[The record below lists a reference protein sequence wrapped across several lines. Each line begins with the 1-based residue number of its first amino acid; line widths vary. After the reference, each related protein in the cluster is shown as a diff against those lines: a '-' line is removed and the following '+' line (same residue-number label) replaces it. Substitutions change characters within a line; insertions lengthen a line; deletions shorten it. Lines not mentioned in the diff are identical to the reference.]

1 VSAELDAWLRAE
13 MSRWESRGLRRDLDA
28 QSQRRV
34 EKNREFTSNDY
45 LSFADHPKL
54 AAAAHDAIERFG
66 VGGRAAR
73 LLGGG
78 CELDRRAELAVAEWL
93 GAEAALLF
101 PSGWQ
106 ANAGL
111 MCALAGLGDV
121 IFSDERNHASIID
134 AARLSRA
141 RTFVYRHL
149 DFELLEA
156 QLVLARGASKRII
169 VTESVFSMDGDL
181 APLLE
186 LHDLCARHDA
196 FLVIDEAHAT
206 GVIGPRATGGWGAAD
221 PDGAIARSKQSRL
234 AALLVTGGK
243 ALGVS
248 GAFVVGSRA
257 LREHLANRARPFVF
271 TTAVS
276 PAVSGAL
283 CAAIEL
289 AQGSH
294 DAVKRAM
301 AAAQRVARALAL
313 DEPAAA
319 IVPFIVGES
328 DAAVAL
334 SSDLLAQGL
343 DVRAVRPPTVS
354 EGSARLR
361 IACHAHNDVHDVQ
374 ALIDALS
381 TTRRVK
387 PERRSD
393 PIVVSTHARVLCVV
407 GTDTDVGK
415 TVVSALLAR
424 AALRHGPATYW
435 KPLQT
440 GAASDTDE
448 VARLAGPD
456 LALVD
461 PLYRFPLAASP
472 HTAAAA
478 AGARIDFAA
487 LRARC
492 AMLRAEYR
500 GTLILELAGGL
511 LVPYDDEH
519 TQADLIA
526 LERPE
531 IVLVARS
538 GLGTLNH
545 TLLTLE
551 GLAARSLVPAAL
563 FLVGPKHAEN
573 AATLRLRSGIK
584 RVFEVPAL
592 EAVDMRGLDGWLD
605 RHDLGEFMSR
615 PNRP

>member
-1 VSAELDAWLRAE
+1 MSAELDARLRAE
-13 MSRWESRGLRRDLDA
+13 MASWESRGLRRDLDA
-28 QSQRRV
+28 QSERRADSA
-34 EKNREFTSNDY
+34 REFTSNDY
-45 LSFADHPKL
+45 LSFANHPKL
-54 AAAAHDAIERFG
+54 VAAARAAIERHG

-78 CELDRRAELAVAEWL
+78 CELDRRAESAAAEWL
-93 GAEAALLF
+93 GAEDALLF

-106 ANAGL
+106 ANVGL
-111 MCALAGLGDV
+111 LGTLAGVGDA

-141 RTFVYRHL
+141 RLFVYRHL
-149 DFELLEA
+149 DLELLEA
-156 QLVLARGASKRII
+156 HLVLARGAANRIV
-169 VTESVFSMDGDL
+169 VTESVFGMDGDG
-181 APLLE
+181 APLHALHE
-186 LHDLCARHDA
+186 LCVRHDA

-206 GVIGPRATGGWGAAD
+206 GLIGPRLAGGWDAID
-221 PDGAIARSKQSRL
+221 TDGAIARSTKSRL
-234 AALLVTGGK
+234 AARLVTGGK

-257 LREHLANRARPFVF
+257 LRDHVANRARSFVF

-289 AQGSH
+289 AQASRE
-294 DAVKRAM
+294 AANRATQT
-301 AAAQRVARALAL
+301 ARRVARALSL
-313 DEPAAA
+313 EEPAAA
-319 IVPFIVGES
+319 IVPFVVGES
-328 DAAVAL
+328 AAALAL
-334 SSDLLAQGL
+334 SRDLLARGL
-343 DVRAVRPPTVS
+343 DVRAIRPPTVS

-361 IACHAHNDVHDVQ
+361 IACHAHNDEVAVQ
-374 ALIDALS
+374 ALVDALS
-381 TTRRVK
+381 ATRAAKHDRIEV
-387 PERRSD
+387 R
-393 PIVVSTHARVLCVV
+393 ARVMCVV

-435 KPLQT
+435 KPVQT

-456 LALVD
+456 LELAD
-461 PLYRFPLAASP
+461 PLHSFPLAASP

-478 AGARIDFAA
+478 AGSRIDFAA
-487 LRARC
+487 LRARF
-492 AMLRAEYR
+492 ALLRAECR
-500 GTLILELAGGL
+500 GTLIVELAGGL
-511 LVPYDDEH
+511 LVPYDDER

-538 GLGTLNH
+538 ALGTLNH

-551 GLAARSLVPAAL
+551 ALAARSLVPSAL

-573 AATLRLRSGIK
+573 AETLRARAGVG
-584 RVFEVPAL
+584 RVFEIPPL
-592 EAVDMRGLDGWLD
+592 DIVDARGLDAWID
-605 RHDLGEFMSR
+605 RASDLLVHPGRS
-615 PNRP
+615 